1 MFLFIHFVAYL
12 IICIFFSL
20 PRILNPSDT
29 QTLEQC
35 KPKIKFTVN
44 KDEQICSLVTTHD
57 FLICGSLGEISGW
70 SWKNIIPAKIST
82 KSSWVITL
90 AKSKDGLEK
99 TEVNCMWYDES
110 TGLLYAGCGDNN
122 IYVYTLEDGRLV
134 RSMES
139 HEAFI
144 HSIHHQ

>member
-1 MFLFIHFVAYL
+1 M
-12 IICIFFSL
+12 

-44 KDEQICSLVTTHD
+44 KDEQICSLVTTND

-70 SWKNIIPAKIST
+70 SWKNIIPAKIAT
-82 KSSWVITL
+82 KSSWVIALT
-90 AKSKDGLEK
+90 KFKDGLEK
-99 TEVNCMWYDES
+99 TEVNCMWYDDA
-110 TGLLYAGCGDNN
+110 TGLLFAGCGDNN

-139 HEAFI
+139 HEGFI
-144 HSIHHQ
+144 HSIHNQ